1 MPISRTI
8 ERTATEEKSSPGPS
22 KRPEAPPPVED
33 PHIRKDPIEEPR
45 IRKGPIEEP
54 PAPSPVPGEPPP
66 APPVIRD
73 PPAPTQ
79 KPNEVIRVA

>member
-1 MPISRTI
+1 MTI
-8 ERTATEEKSSPGPS
+8 TVTEEKSPHGPS
-22 KRPEAPPPVED
+22 KRPEAPPPAED
-33 PHIRKDPIEEPR
+33 PRIRKGPIEEPR

-79 KPNEVIRVA
+79 KPDEVIRVA